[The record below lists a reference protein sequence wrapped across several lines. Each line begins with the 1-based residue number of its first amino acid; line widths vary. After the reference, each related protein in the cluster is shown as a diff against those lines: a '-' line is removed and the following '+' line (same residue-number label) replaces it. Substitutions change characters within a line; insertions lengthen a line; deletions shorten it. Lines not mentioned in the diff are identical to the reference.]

1 MTPFGQPTKQLNL
14 GFTEIPED
22 MFMELLRDL
31 KDRFNVNN
39 YNVMTNN
46 CNNFTNEA
54 AELLLG
60 QGIPAE
66 IVNLP
71 QEFLATPMGRSLAPM
86 MTQMQDS
93 FKLSSNT
100 LFDEEGAQ

>member
-31 KDRFNVNN
+31 KDRFSMNT

-60 QGIPAE
+60 HGIPAE

-86 MTQMQDS
+86 MQ
-93 FKLSSNT
+93 
-100 LFDEEGAQ
+100 

>member
-1 MTPFGQPTKQLNL
+1 MTPFGQPTKQLEL

-22 MFMELLRDL
+22 MFMELMRDL
-31 KDRFNVNN
+31 KDRFNMNN

-60 QGIPAE
+60 
-66 IVNLP
+66 
-71 QEFLATPMGRSLAPM
+71 
-86 MTQMQDS
+86 
-93 FKLSSNT
+93 
-100 LFDEEGAQ
+100 

>member
-1 MTPFGQPTKQLNL
+1 
-14 GFTEIPED
+14 
-22 MFMELLRDL
+22 MFMELMRDL
-31 KDRFNVNN
+31 KDRFNMNN

-60 QGIPAE
+60 QGIPHE

-100 LFDEEGAQ
+100 LFNEEGQQ

>member
-1 MTPFGQPTKQLNL
+1 L

-22 MFMELLRDL
+22 MFMELMRDL
-31 KDRFNVNN
+31 KDRFNMNN

-60 QGIPAE
+60 QGIPHE

-100 LFDEEGAQ
+100 LFNEEGQQ